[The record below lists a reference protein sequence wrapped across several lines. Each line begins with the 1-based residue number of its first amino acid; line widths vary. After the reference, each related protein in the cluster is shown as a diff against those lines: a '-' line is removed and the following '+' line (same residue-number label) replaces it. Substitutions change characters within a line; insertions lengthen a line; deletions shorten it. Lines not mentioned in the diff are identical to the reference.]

1 MKRKN
6 IALLLIA
13 LLATVCSVVNFFP
26 SANAAPEENSSN
38 KKQTIDFTATGRF
51 SLRVFT
57 DQNGLPQNTGEA
69 MTFDSK
75 GYFWIGTQ
83 DGAAYY
89 NGHTWKIVNM
99 PDRSVSNFVNA
110 MTASK
115 DGSVWFGRD
124 IGGVARL
131 KDGNWT
137 TFDDKSGLPSNHINS
152 LLETVG
158 ADGTLTLWVAT
169 QNGLARYQQNNWTT
183 FNSNNGLLSNDVR
196 SLVETK
202 TADGNSILWV
212 GTNKGLTK
220 FQNGNWTAYE
230 INSDVIG
237 NVIDTLYETKGDD
250 GSSVLWI
257 GTIKGI
263 AQLRDEKLTIF
274 DGKDGV
280 DKSRIR
286 CLTETKSPDGVRTLW
301 AGTDGGGLLRYENGI
316 WTALNTNTGLPSNGV
331 FSLLQNKNE
340 QGITTSLWIGT
351 DGNGIAQMKQGQ
363 WITFDTKVGLPTNSV
378 FSIYEMIEQGDVHS
392 LWFGTYGGGLARL
405 KEGKWTVFDTKNGLP
420 DNTVFET
427 REVTDDNGK
436 RSLWI
441 GTKGGGIVRFENER
455 LIPYGKETS
464 FPGGSVRTF
473 LETTDPDGSHVIF
486 TATGRGVG
494 KYKNKKWSLITTT
507 DGLPNNNV
515 FELVETNSANGKI
528 LWAAT
533 GGGGLGYYENGGW
546 KIFNKE
552 SGLGN
557 DFILSLHVSRNAQD
571 GKRFLWAGTQGGGVS
586 RLDLSDPER
595 KWKTVSDTT
604 TPAIP
609 NNTIYQIQEDAKGR
623 IYLYTNKG
631 VSRLTPRIAT
641 ADDSAEYHIH
651 TFTTEDGLPS
661 NENNGGV
668 SLTDSK
674 GRIWAGTVGGAAMF
688 DPAKEVEDSIMKPLY
703 IENILLNEKE
713 IKLGQNTSLSHNQ
726 SNITFEFAL
735 LSYSHENETFYRSQL
750 IGLEDHPTAWTHEN
764 KRHFTTLPAG
774 SYTFKVWGKDYA
786 GNISEIST
794 TPFTI
799 KPAFWRTWWAYIF
812 YALLLV
818 GLVSLLIRYRLR
830 SLEEH
835 NALLKDRVDERTKE
849 LAVKVE
855 QLEIS
860 ERKAYELAQSKS
872 QFLANMSHEIR
883 TPMNG
888 VLGMAALLLGT
899 SLSRE
904 QREYTELVK
913 RSGDSLM
920 TIIDDILDFSKIE
933 AGKFQLDY
941 IDFDIVTVVEDVLEL
956 LAANAHEKGVEVLSL
971 IGQDVPQTIKGD
983 PARVRQIF
991 TNLLS
996 NAIKFTE
1003 RGEIVLSVN
1012 LISEATEDI
1021 IIRCEIRDTG
1031 IGISKEAVSKLFEP
1045 FTQADASTTRKYGG
1059 TGLGLTISKQ
1069 LVEMMSG
1076 KIGVDSK
1083 INKGS
1088 TFWFTARFEKS
1099 VAAIAPA
1106 RESFKVKDLR
1116 EAKVLLLISNPAIA
1130 ESLKGQ
1136 LDWFDIRSESAANEK
1151 EALELLQY
1159 GPTFTAVIIDSK
1171 IGNSDWQEVIDKLQS
1186 DASSKKIPLI
1196 VMLPL
1201 GASFVKTNSV
1211 TYLPKPVRRI
1221 WLARALRSAIF
1232 RVEEKVADN
1241 NFHIPIETE
1250 QQNVSA
1256 ARNGNKR
1263 ILVVEDNFVNREVI
1277 TKFLEKMG
1285 FSVESVTDGKKAV
1298 ERLRFELFD
1307 LVLMDCHMPEMDGF
1321 EATRLIRIEEGAT
1334 RRTPII
1340 ALTASALPHER
1351 AKCFEAG
1358 MDDFAS
1364 KPIKQDEF
1372 EITINRWLSIFQPK
1386 HRSNGNNR
1394 SLLESSDNFAD
1405 VLDKKALEQL
1415 LFLQNEENPN
1425 WFGELVAGFF
1435 AGMETRLP
1443 QLGEAIEKGNNKS
1456 IKNLAH
1462 TIRGACYQFGAFRMS
1477 NLSDKLERDANDE
1490 INVTDE
1496 QKELFG
1502 KIEREFV
1509 RVKHALE
1516 AFQVELNNG
1525 KKK

>member
-1 MKRKN
+1 MKKKN
-6 IALLLIA
+6 FALLFIA
-13 LLATVCSVVNFFP
+13 LLATVFSVANLFP
-26 SANAAPEENSSN
+26 VTNAASEENN
-38 KKQTIDFTATGRF
+38 TIKKPTIDFTVAGRF

-69 MTFDSK
+69 MAFDSK

-89 NGHTWKIVNM
+89 NGHNWKVVNM
-99 PDRSVSNFVNA
+99 PDRSVSNFINA

-115 DGSVWFGRD
+115 DGSIWFGRD

-169 QNGLARYQQNNWTT
+169 QNGLARYQQNSWTT
-183 FNSNNGLLSNDVR
+183 FNSNNGLPSNDVR

-202 TADGNSILWV
+202 TADGNSVLWV

-220 FQNGNWTAYE
+220 FQNGNWTPFE
-230 INSDVIG
+230 INSDVTG
-237 NVIDTLYETKGDD
+237 NVIDALFETKDDD

-257 GTIKGI
+257 GTTKGI
-263 AQLRDEKLTIF
+263 GQLKGDKLTVF

-286 CLTETKSPDGVRTLW
+286 CLAETKSPDGVRTLW

-316 WTALNTNTGLPSNGV
+316 WTTLNTNTGLPSNGV

-340 QGITTSLWIGT
+340 QGTTTSLWIGT

-363 WITFDTKVGLPTNSV
+363 WITFDTKTGLPTNSV
-378 FSIYEMIEQGDVHS
+378 FSLYEMIEQGDIHS

-405 KEGKWTVFDTKNGLP
+405 KEGKWTTFDTSKGLP

-427 REVTDDNGK
+427 REVTDENGK

-455 LIPYGKETS
+455 LIPFGKEMG

-473 LETTDPDGSHVIF
+473 LETTDSDGSHVIY

-494 KYKNKKWSLITTT
+494 KYKNKKWSLITTS
-507 DGLPNNNV
+507 DGLPSNNV
-515 FELVETNSANGKI
+515 FELAETASANGKI

-533 GGGGLGYYENGGW
+533 GGGGLGCYENGSW
-546 KIFNKE
+546 KTFNKE

-571 GKRFLWAGTQGGGVS
+571 GKQFLWAGTQGGGVS

-595 KWKTVSDTT
+595 KWKIFSDTT

-631 VSRLTPRIAT
+631 VSRLTPVIPT
-641 ADDSAEYHIH
+641 ADDPAEYHVH

-688 DPAKEVEDSIMKPLY
+688 DPAKEVEDTAKKPLY

-713 IKLGQNTSLSHNQ
+713 TRLAPNASLSYNQ
-726 SNITFEFAL
+726 SNMTFEFAL
-735 LSYSHENETFYRSQL
+735 LSYSHENETLYRSQL
-750 IGLEDHPTAWTHEN
+750 IGLEDHPTTWTHEN

-774 SYTFKVWGKDYA
+774 TYTFKVWGKDYA
-786 GNISEIST
+786 GNISEAGT
-794 TPFTI
+794 TSFTI

-812 YALLLV
+812 YFLLLV
-818 GLVSLLIRYRLR
+818 GLVSLLIRYRLH
-830 SLEEH
+830 SLEQR
-835 NALLKDRVDERTKE
+835 NAILKERIDERTKE

-913 RSGDSLM
+913 RSGDSLL

-933 AGKFQLDY
+933 AGKFELESV
-941 IDFDIVTVVEDVLEL
+941 DFDIVTVVEDVLEL
-956 LAANAHEKGVEVLSL
+956 LATKAHEKGVEVLSL

-1003 RGEIVLSVN
+1003 HGEIVLSVD
-1012 LISEATEDI
+1012 LVSESSADVT
-1021 IIRCEIRDTG
+1021 IRCEIRDTG

-1069 LVEMMSG
+1069 LVEMMNG
-1076 KIGVDSK
+1076 KIGVESE

-1088 TFWFTARFEKS
+1088 TFWFTSTFEKS
-1099 VAAIAPA
+1099 VSETVH
-1106 RESFKVKDLR
+1106 ESFGVEDLR
-1116 EAKVLLLISNPAIA
+1116 GTTVLLIASNRTLS
-1130 ESLKGQ
+1130 ESLKNQ
-1136 LDWFDIRSESAANEK
+1136 LALFEIKSKHASGEK
-1151 EALELLQY
+1151 EALDLLRY
-1159 GPTFTAVIIDSK
+1159 GPTVASVFVDSQLEK
-1171 IGNSDWQEVIDKLQS
+1171 ADWQNVVAGVHS
-1186 DASSKKIPLI
+1186 SGAVSKKIPII

-1201 GASFVKTNSV
+1201 GASFVKTDSV

-1232 RVEEKVADN
+1232 GVEENIIESDL
-1241 NFHIPIETE
+1241 HIPIETP
-1250 QQNVSA
+1250 QQRAPA

-1285 FSVESVTDGKKAV
+1285 FSVESVTDGKRAV

-1372 EITINRWLSIFQPK
+1372 EITINKWLSIFQPK
-1386 HRSNGNNR
+1386 HRANGNNR
-1394 SLLESSDNFAD
+1394 SLLESSDNFTD

-1415 LFLQNEENPN
+1415 LFLQNGEDPN
-1425 WFGELVAGFF
+1425 WFGELIEGFF

-1443 QLGEAIEKGNNKS
+1443 QLREAIETGNNKS

-1477 NLSDKLERDANDE
+1477 NLSDKLERDANE
-1490 INVTDE
+1490 ETNATHE
-1496 QKELFG
+1496 QKELFE
-1502 KIEREFV
+1502 KIEREFI

-1516 AFQVELNNG
+1516 TFQVELKNG